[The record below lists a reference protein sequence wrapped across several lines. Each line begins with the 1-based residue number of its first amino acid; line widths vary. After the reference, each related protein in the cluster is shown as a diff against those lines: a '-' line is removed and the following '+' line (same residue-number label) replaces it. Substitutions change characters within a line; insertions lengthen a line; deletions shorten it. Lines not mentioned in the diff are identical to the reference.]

1 MKRIL
6 RKKRFLF
13 PIIFFAQILI
23 AAVVGIVF
31 ELETTNS
38 PLGAT
43 YAVVMVVTI
52 IYFLVKIIKDHK
64 TVLTDVKIPFLGLSV
79 IWILYLAI
87 FSTVMASV
95 LAGLMV
101 LFGAV

>member
-1 MKRIL
+1 LNEKTGKPVLGYCRE
-6 RKKRFLF
+6 
-13 PIIFFAQILI
+13 
-23 AAVVGIVF
+23 VVF
-31 ELETTNS
+31 DENY
-38 PLGAT
+38 P
-43 YAVVMVVTI
+43 
-52 IYFLVKIIKDHK
+52 IIKDHK